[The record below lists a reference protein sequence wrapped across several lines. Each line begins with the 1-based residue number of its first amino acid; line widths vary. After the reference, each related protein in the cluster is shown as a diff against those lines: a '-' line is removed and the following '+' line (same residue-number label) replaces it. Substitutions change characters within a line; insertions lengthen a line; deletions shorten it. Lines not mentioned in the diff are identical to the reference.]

1 MNHSSFETQVR
12 DVFAERFASLF
23 RYLNRVSGDPDL
35 AADVAQEALV
45 RLYQRGSM
53 PEDVPVWLVTVANNL
68 VRDTHRRSTRRR
80 RLLEHRSADAVPGDG
95 PAMPDAI
102 LAAAER
108 GRLVRAALRT
118 LPLRDQRILVL
129 RHEGYS
135 YREIAA
141 ALDIAEGSVGTLLV
155 RATEACRA
163 AFLRSADA
171 LE

>member
-1 MNHSSFETQVR
+1 MNQPSFETQFR

-53 PEDVPVWLVTVANNL
+53 PEDVPIWLVTVANNL

-80 RLLEHRSADAVPGDG
+80 RLLERRSAEAASADG
-95 PAMPDAI
+95 PATPDAI

-118 LPLRDQRILVL
+118 LPQRDQRMLVL

-135 YREIAA
+135 YREIAT

-155 RATEACRA
+155 RATEAFRV
-163 AFLRSADA
+163 AFLGSTDA
-171 LE
+171 RE